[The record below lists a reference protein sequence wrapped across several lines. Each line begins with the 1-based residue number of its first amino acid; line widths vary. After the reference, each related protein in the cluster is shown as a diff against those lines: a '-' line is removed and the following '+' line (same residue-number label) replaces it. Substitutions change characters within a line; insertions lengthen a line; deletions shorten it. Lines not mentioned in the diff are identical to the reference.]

1 MASEVTARRV
11 FTGLILLSIVLL
23 ALVIRPFAEA
33 FFLAAVLAATFYGL
47 HKRLTRRLRGRG
59 HISAGILTTG
69 VVLALLLP
77 LGGLTAFIVTEVTE
91 GAQFVSQTVQKEGVS
106 GLVEKLPGPVRSAAD
121 GLMKRLPVG
130 QENLDQTI
138 QDQVTTQGGTAAKAV
153 TGAVAATGSVVIQ
166 TIMMLIALFFFFTDG
181 AKLVDWIE
189 SVSPLRRG
197 QTREIMREFR
207 SVSGAVLLSSVAT
220 AGVQA
225 VAALVGFLI
234 ARVPAP
240 LFFAGVAFFLALIP
254 AVGAAIVVL
263 AAAALMFFSGHP
275 WAALFLAIWG
285 TVVVGLVDNVVKP
298 LLAKR
303 GMHQHGAI
311 VFFAL
316 LGGLAAFGTVGLLLG
331 PLIVAFFLALVRI
344 WERDYGRANA
354 RAGDPATPGPG
365 SAGDGGRDLPT
376 VRSAATGEHVPLRP
390 TPHDPH

>member
-1 MASEVTARRV
+1 MASELTARRV
-11 FTGLILLSIVLL
+11 FTGLILLSIILL

-47 HKRLTRRLRGRG
+47 HKRLTRRLRGKKS
-59 HISAGILTTG
+59 ISAAILTTS

-77 LGGLTAFIVTEVTE
+77 LGGLTAFVVTEVTE
-91 GAQFVSQTVQKEGVS
+91 GVQFVTKTVQQEGVS
-106 GLVEKLPGPVRSAAD
+106 GLVEKLPGPVRGTMDS
-121 GLMKRLPVG
+121 LLKRLPVG
-130 QENLDQTI
+130 EENLNQTI
-138 QDQVTTQGGTAAKAV
+138 QDQVSSQGGTAAKAV
-153 TGAVAATGSVVIQ
+153 TGAVATTGSLVFQ

-181 AKLVDWIE
+181 ARLVDWIE
-189 SVSPLRRG
+189 SVSPLKRG

-225 VAALVGFLI
+225 VAALIGFFI

-240 LFFAGVAFFLALIP
+240 LFFGGLTFFVALIP
-254 AVGAAIVVL
+254 AVGAASVVL
-263 AAAALMFFSGHP
+263 VAAALMFFSGHP

-285 TVVVGLVDNVVKP
+285 TVVVGLVDNIVKP

-316 LGGLAAFGTVGLLLG
+316 LGGLSAFGTVGLLLG

-344 WERDYGRANA
+344 WERDYGRSNP
-354 RAGDPATPGPG
+354 RSGDPATPGPG
-365 SAGDGGRDLPT
+365 SGGDQGAVT
-376 VRSAATGEHVPLRP
+376 VRSDTGERVALTP
-390 TPHDPH
+390 TPPPESH

>member
-1 MASEVTARRV
+1 MASELTARRI

-23 ALVIRPFAEA
+23 ALVIQPFAKA
-33 FFLAAVLAATFYGL
+33 FFLAAVLAAAFYGL
-47 HKRLTRRLRGRG
+47 HKRLTRRLRGRQN
-59 HISAGILTTG
+59 ISAGLLCTG
-69 VVLALLLP
+69 IILALLLP

-91 GAQFVSQTVQKEGVS
+91 GVQFVRETIQREGVT
-106 GLVEKLPGPVRSAAD
+106 GLVGRLPGPVKDAANSV
-121 GLMKRLPVG
+121 MQRLPME
-130 QENLDQTI
+130 QQNLDQTI
-138 QDQVTTQGGTAAKAV
+138 QEQVSTQGGTAAKAV
-153 TGAVAATGSVVIQ
+153 TGAVAATGSIVLQ

-181 AKLVDWIE
+181 ARLVGWIE

-331 PLIVAFFLALVRI
+331 PLIVAFFLTLVRI
-344 WERDYGRANA
+344 WERDYGRTTP

-365 SAGDGGRDLPT
+365 SGGEGARPM
-376 VRSAATGEHVPLRP
+376 VRAEGTNERVPLSP
-390 TPHDPH
+390 TPTDTH

>member
-1 MASEVTARRV
+1 MASELTARRI
-11 FTGLILLSIVLL
+11 FTGLILLSMFLM

-33 FFLAAVLAATFYGL
+33 FFLAAVLAATLYGL
-47 HKRLTRRLRGRG
+47 HRRLTRRLRGRN
-59 HISAGILTTG
+59 HISAGILTTATI
-69 VVLALLLP
+69 LTLLLP
-77 LGGLTAFIVTEVTE
+77 LGGLTAFVVTEATE
-91 GAQFVSQTVQKEGVS
+91 GVQFVSQTVQREGVS
-106 GLVEKLPGPVRSAAD
+106 GLVEKLPQGARGTVQN
-121 GLMKRLPVG
+121 LMKRLPVE
-130 QENLDQTI
+130 QKNLDQTI
-138 QDQVTTQGGTAAKAV
+138 QEQVTTQGGSAAKAV
-153 TGAVAATGSVVIQ
+153 TGAVAATGSIALQ
-166 TIMMLIALFFFFTDG
+166 TVMMLIALFFFFTDG
-181 AKLVDWIE
+181 ARLVEWIE

-220 AGVQA
+220 AGVQS

-254 AVGAAIVVL
+254 AVGAAVVVL

-275 WAALFLAIWG
+275 WAALFLAVWG

-344 WERDYGRANA
+344 WERDYGRSTP

-365 SAGDGGRDLPT
+365 SVGDRGAPM
-376 VRSAATGEHVPLRP
+376 VRSEATGEQVSLSP
-390 TPHDPH
+390 TPVDPH

>member
-1 MASEVTARRV
+1 MASELTARRI
-11 FTGLILLSIVLL
+11 FTGLILLSILLL
-23 ALVIRPFAEA
+23 ALVVRPFAEA
-33 FFLAAVLAATFYGL
+33 FFLAAVLAAAFYGL
-47 HKRLTRRLRGRG
+47 HKRLTRRLRGRQNL
-59 HISAGILTTG
+59 SAGLLCTA

-77 LGGLTAFIVTEVTE
+77 LGGLTAFVVTEVSE
-91 GAQFVSQTVQKEGVS
+91 GAQFVRETVQREGVS
-106 GLVEKLPGPVRSAAD
+106 GLVERLPGPVRGTMES
-121 GLMKRLPVG
+121 LMKRLPMEE
-130 QENLDQTI
+130 QNLDQTI
-138 QDQVTTQGGTAAKAV
+138 QEQVSTQGGTAAKAV
-153 TGAVAATGSVVIQ
+153 TGAVAATGSIVFQ

-181 AKLVDWIE
+181 ARLVEWVE

-197 QTREIMREFR
+197 QTRELMREFR
-207 SVSGAVLLSSVAT
+207 RVSGAVLLSSVAT
-220 AGVQA
+220 AGVQS

-240 LFFAGVAFFLALIP
+240 LFFAGVAFFMALIP

-285 TVVVGLVDNVVKP
+285 LVVVGLVDNIVKP

-344 WERDYGRANA
+344 WERDYGRSTP

-365 SAGDGGRDLPT
+365 SSGEGAHPV
-376 VRSAATGEHVPLRP
+376 VRSETTGERIPLSP
-390 TPHDPH
+390 TLTEHH

>member
-1 MASEVTARRV
+1 MASELTARRV
-11 FTGLILLSIVLL
+11 FTGLILLSIFLL

-47 HKRLTRRLRGRG
+47 HKRLTRRLRGRNAL
-59 HISAGILTTG
+59 SAGILCTAI
-69 VVLALLLP
+69 VLALLLP
-77 LGGLTAFIVTEVTE
+77 LGGLTAFIVTEVSE
-91 GAQFVSQTVQKEGVS
+91 GVEFVTTTVQQEGVQ
-106 GLVEKLPGPVRSAAD
+106 GLVNKLPAPVRGTVSSLMEKLPVE
-121 GLMKRLPVG
+121 
-130 QENLDQTI
+130 QQNLDQTL
-138 QDQVTTQGGTAAKAV
+138 QEQVSTQGGTAAKAV
-153 TGAVAATGSVVIQ
+153 TGAVAATGSIVFQ
-166 TIMMLIALFFFFTDG
+166 TVMMLIALFFFFTDG
-181 AKLVDWIE
+181 KRLVEWIE

-197 QTREIMREFR
+197 QTRELMREFR

-225 VAALVGFLI
+225 VAALIGYFI

-240 LFFAGVAFFLALIP
+240 LFFGGLTFFVALIP
-254 AVGAAIVVL
+254 AVGAASVVL
-263 AAAALMFFSGHP
+263 VAAALMFFNGHP

-331 PLIVAFFLALVRI
+331 PLIVAFFLSLVRI
-344 WERDYGRANA
+344 WERDYGRSSP

-365 SAGDGGRDLPT
+365 SEGRQGVPT
-376 VRSAATGEHVPLRP
+376 VRAETGEQVPLTP
-390 TPHDPH
+390 TPPPESH